1 VADGAIRLGLGQC
14 VEQYGSGEPYMPI
27 LEALTRLGQAS
38 GGERIVETLSH
49 LAPTWLAQILA
60 LVTAESR
67 SHLQNEMQSVTR
79 KRMLREMAKGLDA
92 LAAEMPLV
100 LLLEDLQW
108 SDFSTLELISAIAR
122 RPDPARLMVL
132 GTYRPVKMLAIDH
145 PLRAMKEELEL
156 IAIAMSYG

>member
-1 VADGAIRLGLGQC
+1 
-14 VEQYGSGEPYMPI
+14 
-27 LEALTRLGQAS
+27 AS
-38 GGERIVETLSH
+38 GGERVVDTLSH
-49 LAPTWLAQILA
+49 LAPTWLAQIPA
-60 LVTAESR
+60 LVTAEGHN
-67 SHLQNEMQSVTR
+67 HLRNEMQGVTR
-79 KRMLREMAKGLDA
+79 QRMLREMAQGLDA

-132 GTYRPVKMLAIDH
+132 GTYRPVEMLAIDH

-156 IAIAMSYG
+156 HRYCEELRLRLLGEANIAEYLEKRLADHGNRRFGTLARVI